1 MSNYVHLAAVPH
13 HRVAAIAVSGRVV
26 FCLPERRQGQDERKL
41 VLWTYML
48 GVQSGS

>member
-1 MSNYVHLAAVPH
+1 MHLAAIPG
-13 HRVAAIAVSGRVV
+13 HRVVAIAVSGTVV